1 MSDTDYT
8 PLIQAELDGQL
19 DGSQRAEL
27 AKGLL
32 ADPEVRA
39 AREEFL
45 RVQALLESVEDVE
58 PPADLRTRVL
68 QALPAPTS
76 PVATRW
82 PAQRWRYA
90 ALIAGV
96 VGAGTLVYETVTPG
110 TGNNE
115 TFGTIAARRTSPAPD
130 AVVLDSGPVTGRL
143 SLYRDGDGLVLSYD
157 LAAGGPVDVI
167 IASEDDTL
175 RKDGLAPGPGQKGTV
190 ALPGSWSEGRRTVE
204 VTFQMAGREVG
215 STTLTASEDR

>member
-1 MSDTDYT
+1 MPDTDYT

-39 AREEFL
+39 AREQFL

-58 PPADLRTRVL
+58 PPADLRSRVL
-68 QALPAPTS
+68 QALPATPG
-76 PVATRW
+76 PVRTRW

-96 VGAGTLVYETVTPG
+96 VGAGTLVYETVSPG
-110 TGNNE
+110 TGSNE

-130 AVVLDSGPVTGRL
+130 AVVLDPGPVTGRL
-143 SLYRDGDGLVLSYD
+143 SLYRDGNSLVLSYD
-157 LAAGGPVDVI
+157 LAARGPVDVL
-167 IASEDDTL
+167 IASEGDTL
-175 RKDGLAPGPGQKGTV
+175 RKDGLGPGSDQKGTV
-190 ALPGSWSEGRRTVE
+190 ALPGPWSEGRRTVE
-204 VTFQMAGREVG
+204 VTFEMAGREVG
-215 STTLTASEDR
+215 STTLTASADR